1 MDCMRRA
8 AMFFRSPTSS
18 VQNVDQ
24 SMQNVPEDPGL
35 LPKGHRFAAL
45 RDTWVDCSFENILT
59 PYCSARVASII
70 PFLLY

>member
-1 MDCMRRA
+1 MDCMRSV

-45 RDTWVDCSFENILT
+45 RDTWVDCSF
-59 PYCSARVASII
+59 
-70 PFLLY
+70 